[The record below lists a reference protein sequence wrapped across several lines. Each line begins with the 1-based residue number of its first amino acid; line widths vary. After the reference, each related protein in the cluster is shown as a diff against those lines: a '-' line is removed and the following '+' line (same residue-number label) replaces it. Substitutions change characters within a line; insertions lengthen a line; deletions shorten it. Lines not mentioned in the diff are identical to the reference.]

1 MTTNT
6 ITATH
11 IETETIQQHEATRH
25 WFKVSG
31 HSDGFDLDLDGE
43 YCWHIE
49 NGQVSILDE
58 DGSPLT
64 DGDGETEAVRQAVE
78 PHIEAL

>member
-1 MTTNT
+1 MNVNT

-11 IETETIQQHEATRH
+11 IATETIQQHEATRH
-25 WFKVSG
+25 W
-31 HSDGFDLDLDGE
+31 

-58 DGSPLT
+58 DGAPLT

-78 PHIEAL
+78 PHIEALC